1 MDYQKKPLLRL
12 FLFRHLFL
20 LLLTGYWLI
29 FGWAQFGNG
38 RMKKIKVGIVGGT
51 GYTGVELL
59 RLLAIHPGVE
69 LSVITSRGEAGL
81 PVADMFPSL
90 RGYVDL
96 PFSDPATVDL
106 GSCDLVFFATPNG
119 IAMQQTRELLAKGVR
134 VIDLAADF
142 RIKDIPTWEKW
153 YGMTHACPELVAD
166 AVYGLP
172 EINRDKIKA
181 AQLVANPGC
190 YPTAVQLG
198 FMPLLEA
205 GVVDINYL
213 IADAKSGVSGA
224 GRKAEVHTLFAEAGD
239 NFKAYGVAGHRHL
252 PEISQGLGLM
262 AGHKVGLT
270 FVPHLTPLIRGIHA
284 TLYARLTKDVDLQ
297 ALFEQRYADERFV
310 DVLPKGAHP
319 ETRSVRGSNQ
329 CRIAVHQPQGSD
341 TVVVLSVIDNLVK
354 GAAGQAVQN
363 MNIMFGLPETQGL
376 QVVPLL
382 P

>member
-1 MDYQKKPLLRL
+1 MNKLK
-12 FLFRHLFL
+12 
-20 LLLTGYWLI
+20 T
-29 FGWAQFGNG
+29 
-38 RMKKIKVGIVGGT
+38 GIVGGT

-59 RLLAIHPGVE
+59 RLLAAHPGAE
-69 LSVITSRGEAGL
+69 LAVITSRGEAGL

-90 RGYVDL
+90 RGYIDL
-96 PFSDPATVDL
+96 AFTDPAQADL
-106 GSCDLVFFATPNG
+106 GACDVVFFATPNG
-119 IAMQQTRELLAKGVR
+119 IAMQQTRDLLAKGVR
-134 VIDLAADF
+134 IVDLAADF
-142 RIKDIPTWEKW
+142 RIRDVAVWEKW
-153 YGMTHACPELVAD
+153 YGMTHVCPDLLTE

-172 EINRDKIKA
+172 ELNREKIRT

-205 GVVDINYL
+205 GVVDESHL

-224 GRKAEVHTLFAEAGD
+224 GRKAETHILFAEAGD

-252 PEISQGLGLM
+252 PEISQGLTDM
-262 AGHKVGLT
+262 ANKKVGLT

-284 TLYARLTKDVDLQ
+284 TLYATLTKDVDLQ
-297 ALFEQRYADERFV
+297 QLFESRYAQERFV

-329 CRIAVHQPQGSD
+329 CRIAVHQPQGGD

-363 MNIMFGLPETQGL
+363 MNIMFGFAENTGL
-376 QVVPLL
+376 EIVPLL